1 MLLRSGA
8 REIVDP
14 LRGVRRGSGVGR
26 ACSRGAR
33 RTESGPGEIGR
44 GDDDDEEEEF
54 LHRGSWWHAGRG
66 HGDPATPSKARLA
79 FRLGRDEA
87 APAVVGT
94 AMGAFECC
102 VDHRKETA
110 DVRCDADLAS
120 RLADLRGPL
129 RRAPATSRRRP
140 CMLIT
145 AVAGYIQA
153 SNGVIHAID
162 HATAAPRRWSARPS
176 RSRSRP

>member
-8 REIVDP
+8 REIVEP
-14 LRGVRRGSGVGR
+14 LRGVRRGGGVGR

-66 HGDPATPSKARLA
+66 HGDPATPSKVRLA
-79 FRLGRDEA
+79 LGLGRDEA

-94 AMGAFECC
+94 ARGGRSAHGAVACPMARTSPDTACTNRDTVSWRTAVELTLKRLSLHCLTGPRWLANAGLRWPGVCC
-102 VDHRKETA
+102 VA
-110 DVRCDADLAS
+110 
-120 RLADLRGPL
+120 
-129 RRAPATSRRRP
+129 RRE
-140 CMLIT
+140 
-145 AVAGYIQA
+145 
-153 SNGVIHAID
+153 
-162 HATAAPRRWSARPS
+162 
-176 RSRSRP
+176 